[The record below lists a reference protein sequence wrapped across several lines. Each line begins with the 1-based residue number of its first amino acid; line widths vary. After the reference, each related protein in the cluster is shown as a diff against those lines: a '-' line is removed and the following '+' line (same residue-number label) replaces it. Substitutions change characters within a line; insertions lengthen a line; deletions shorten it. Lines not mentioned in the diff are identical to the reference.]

1 MLSIYLNM
9 YDGNRFTTRKSRI
22 DNSNSHQDLL
32 LLLPLRHQVLAAVVE
47 AAVAL
52 AAVVEAAVALAEGV
66 VEAEEVDSNQTE
78 RWREKHKE
86 SS

>member
-52 AAVVEAAVALAEGV
+52 AEGV

-86 SS
+86 SSYPN

>member
-52 AAVVEAAVALAEGV
+52 AEGV

>member
-1 MLSIYLNM
+1 M
-9 YDGNRFTTRKSRI
+9 
-22 DNSNSHQDLL
+22 L

-47 AAVAL
+47 VLAAVVEVL

-78 RWREKHKE
+78 RWQGKHKE
-86 SS
+86 SSYPN

>member
-1 MLSIYLNM
+1 M
-9 YDGNRFTTRKSRI
+9 
-22 DNSNSHQDLL
+22 
-32 LLLPLRHQVLAAVVE
+32 VE

-78 RWREKHKE
+78 RWREKHRNPPTQIKWR
-86 SS
+86 